1 MLVDSH
7 KLKKW
12 FHAIRIVEQPRREV
26 PVEKLHTIADGRW
39 SCHSWEPRIERLK
52 IQLQNE
58 GVIAAANNQIRKF
71 YLGIAN
77 NKNPTSSPVTIVMKK
92 KK

>member
-26 PVEKLHTIADGRW
+26 PVEKLHTIADG
-39 SCHSWEPRIERLK
+39 
-52 IQLQNE
+52 
-58 GVIAAANNQIRKF
+58 
-71 YLGIAN
+71 
-77 NKNPTSSPVTIVMKK
+77 
-92 KK
+92 